1 MHKKL
6 SLLTKLQ
13 FEQLSVQKDAF
24 SRAKENSEWA
34 GTWLEYSNKKEQLEI
49 LLGGQGACCLSLRTR
64 AQVPASMSKV
74 SCGFIGA
81 YNLSTVGV
89 ETGGSLG
96 FADQIQ
102 GQWQTL
108 SQGNKVDN
116 GRMGTWPLLQSS
128 VCTRSWAHPCAYTR
142 NPWRKQG
149 WQFYTVS
156 VSPPLA

>member
-6 SLLTKLQ
+6 SLLTELQ

-24 SRAKENSEWA
+24 SRAKKDSERV
-34 GTWLEYSNKKEQLEI
+34 GTWLEHSNKREQLEI

-64 AQVPASMSKV
+64 AQIPASTSKV

-102 GQWQTL
+102 GQ
-108 SQGNKVDN
+108 
-116 GRMGTWPLLQSS
+116 
-128 VCTRSWAHPCAYTR
+128 
-142 NPWRKQG
+142 
-149 WQFYTVS
+149 
-156 VSPPLA
+156 